1 MSIDRDGR
9 QIRFC
14 YVAGFLCNRD
24 ADGEIKREAAVTV
37 EAVVERQY
45 YKDDS
50 MAILRAKKKFIPIS
64 DWEAFKR
71 TETKGYAGFSFFTDK
86 GEFEQGFLD
95 ADLPLFI
102 GKKKGYKVYLDGKL
116 QIFAYCAL
124 FRKQPVIAYADS
136 AGELKLSFGVPANQ
150 FLIEHSGKY
159 ILNQVH
165 EFGGEN
171 LAMLEEEAVKIESDT
186 EYKLKVSRDRMVAA
200 DCTVTD
206 VRAEGLTVTKVLRSE
221 SGVCSVNPNV
231 NVFRPSERIN
241 GTLLKVLDLSACKEL
256 RIADVYLENADRIA
270 VLFPTEKPN
279 WLAIRL
285 QDVKQANLVNLSDVS
300 DMVAMDSGMTGFPSR
315 LSCKRIELV
324 RCTGASVIN
333 IYNKEGWR
341 EKIQIIE
348 CDTERLSLTASS
360 LRNVTI
366 ADCEKLEEV
375 NITVEHLSLFD
386 LDKFICNCRKL
397 KKVSIAAKGLKFR
410 EPIATLDIKGDEERL
425 NDIMTASFGSTCL
438 REFRLTVETVDSE
451 LDSKLNQGFIIAVPS
466 EVDFQCSENVRKYF
480 IGVRF
485 SREMREL
492 LCALPSVS
500 LTYVNDKITLGFDR
514 DVGSV
519 SHVNGFHNSS
529 LFKDGVLEIPSE
541 IECIRESK
549 AGFDYHFK
557 VNRIVIKS
565 HLEVGRRAFL
575 GAEIEEIVGSENL
588 TKIGEA
594 AFANNSSLKSL
605 VIGEKARLSEL
616 SFDECSGLTSI
627 IGVERAKAISMSAFA
642 GCYNINKGVREV
654 LRVRGVY
661 TDMLTL
667 THQLSNSAYK
677 KFRSFCSGVILTPSE
692 CVYLHEFI
700 QKGVSKEEVSR
711 VIDALKGKPADFKQL
726 NELYIYYDRLVD
738 VYTKGILSGMA
749 EFGDHERTVY
759 KFRKEF
765 GIAVQG
771 YE

>member
-1 MSIDRDGR
+1 
-9 QIRFC
+9 
-14 YVAGFLCNRD
+14 
-24 ADGEIKREAAVTV
+24 
-37 EAVVERQY
+37 
-45 YKDDS
+45 
-50 MAILRAKKKFIPIS
+50 MAILRAKKKFVPIS
-64 DWEAFKR
+64 EWEVFKR
-71 TETKGYAGFSFFTDK
+71 TGTGGFAGFSYLNDK
-86 GEFEQGFLD
+86 GEFEQEFLD
-95 ADLPLFI
+95 SDLPLFI
-102 GKKKGYKVYLDGKL
+102 GKKRQYKVYREGKL

-124 FRKQPVIAYADS
+124 FCKQAVLAYADS
-136 AGELKLSFGVPANQ
+136 DGELKLSFGVSASQ
-150 FLIEHSGKY
+150 FMTAHRGRY
-159 ILNQVH
+159 ILNQVR
-165 EFGGEN
+165 EFSGEK
-171 LAMLEEEAVKIESDT
+171 LSMLEEEVGKIESDK
-186 EYKLKVSRDRMVAA
+186 EYQLSAARNRMTAA

-221 SGVCSVNPNV
+221 SGVCRVNPNV

-256 RIADVYLENADRIA
+256 RMAAVFLENADSIA

-315 LSCKRIELV
+315 LSCKRIELF

-333 IYNKEGWR
+333 ISNKEGWR

-375 NITVEHLSLFD
+375 KITVEHLSLFD

-397 KKVSIAAKGLKFR
+397 KKVSIAAKELKFR
-410 EPIATLDIKGDEERL
+410 EPIATLDIKGDAERL

-485 SREMREL
+485 SVEMREL
-492 LCALPSVS
+492 LCALPSIS
-500 LTYVNDKITLGFDR
+500 LTYVKDKITLGFYR
-514 DVGSV
+514 SASSV
-519 SHVNGFHNSS
+519 SLVNGFHNSS
-529 LFKDGVLEIPSE
+529 LFNGGTLEIPSE
-541 IECIRESK
+541 IECIQARK
-549 AGFDYHFK
+549 FGFDNCFNVTK
-557 VNRIVIKS
+557 LIIKS
-565 HLEVGRRAFL
+565 PLEVCKNAFL
-575 GAEIEEIVGSENL
+575 SSWIEEIVGSGNL

-605 VIGEKARLSEL
+605 TLGDKARLSEL
-616 SFDECSGLTSI
+616 SFDGCSGLMSVT
-627 IGVERAKAISMSAFA
+627 GVERAKAISMSAFS
-642 GCYNINKGVREV
+642 GCYNINEGVRKA
-654 LRVRGVY
+654 LRALGVY
-661 TDMLTL
+661 TDKLTL
-667 THQLSNSAYK
+667 THRLSDSAYK
-677 KFRSFCSGVILTPSE
+677 KFRSFCSGVSLTPSE
-692 CVYLHEFI
+692 CVYLNEFI

-711 VIDALKGKPADFKQL
+711 VRDVLRGKPADFKQL
-726 NELYIYYDRLVD
+726 NELYIYYDGLVD
-738 VYTKGILSGMA
+738 VYTKGILSGIV

-765 GIAVQG
+765 GIEVKG

>member
-1 MSIDRDGR
+1 MSRDRDGR

-24 ADGEIKREAAVTV
+24 ADGEIKRESAVTV

-71 TETKGYAGFSFFTDK
+71 TETHEYAGFSLQRD
-86 GEFEQGFLD
+86 GCEFEQGFLD

-102 GKKKGYKVYLDGKL
+102 GKKKGYKVYREGKL

-124 FRKQPVIAYADS
+124 FRKKAVIAYADS
-136 AGELKLSFGVPANQ
+136 DGELKLSFGVNASQ
-150 FLIEHSGKY
+150 FMLEHSGKY
-159 ILNQVH
+159 ILNQVR
-165 EFGGEN
+165 EFSGEN
-171 LAMLEEEAVKIESDT
+171 LSMLEEEVGKIESDK
-186 EYKLKVSRDRMVAA
+186 EYQLSAARNRMTAA
-200 DCTVTD
+200 DSTVTD

-231 NVFRPSERIN
+231 NVFRPSEWIN

-300 DMVAMDSGMTGFPSR
+300 DMVAMDSGMIGFPSR
-315 LSCKRIELV
+315 LSCKRIELF

-333 IYNKEGWR
+333 ISNKEGWR

-360 LRNVTI
+360 LRKVMI
-366 ADCEKLEEV
+366 AECEKLEEV
-375 NITVEHLSLFD
+375 NITVENLSLFD

-397 KKVSIAAKGLKFR
+397 KKVH
-410 EPIATLDIKGDEERL
+410 IATLDIKGDAERL

-485 SREMREL
+485 SGEMREL
-492 LCALPSVS
+492 LCALPSIS
-500 LTYVNDKITLGFDR
+500 LTYVKDKITLGFYR
-514 DVGSV
+514 SASSV
-519 SHVNGFHNSS
+519 SLVNGFHNSS
-529 LFKDGVLEIPSE
+529 LFKDGTLEIPSE
-541 IECIRESK
+541 IECIQARK
-549 AGFDYHFK
+549 FGFDNCFNVTK
-557 VNRIVIKS
+557 LIIKS
-565 HLEVGRRAFL
+565 PLEVGKNAFL
-575 GAEIEEIVGSENL
+575 SSWIKEIVGSEKL
-588 TKIGEA
+588 TKVGEA
-594 AFANNSSLKSL
+594 AFANSSLKSL
-605 VIGEKARLSEL
+605 ALGDKARLSEF
-616 SFDECSGLTSI
+616 SFNDCKHLTNI
-627 IGVERAKAISMSAFA
+627 TGVERAKAISPSAFA
-642 GCYNINKGVREV
+642 GCDNVSKEAREA
-654 LRVRGVY
+654 LKARGVY

-667 THQLSNSAYK
+667 THQLSDSAYK

>member
-1 MSIDRDGR
+1 MSYRSTGKVK
-9 QIRFC
+9 FS

-24 ADGEIKREAAVTV
+24 ADGDVKRESVVTV
-37 EAVVERQY
+37 DAVVERNNY
-45 YKDDS
+45 RDGN
-50 MAILRAKKKFIPIS
+50 MAILKARKNVIPLK
-64 DWEAFKR
+64 DWERFKR
-71 TETKGYAGFSFFTDK
+71 TETKGFAGFSLSERR
-86 GEFEQGFLD
+86 GEFEQEFLD
-95 ADLPLFI
+95 AVLPLLI
-102 GKKKGYKVYLDGKL
+102 GTKRAYTVYQEGKIR
-116 QIFAYCAL
+116 IFAYCAL
-124 FRKQPVIAYADS
+124 FRKKAVIVYADS
-136 AGELKLSFGVPANQ
+136 DGELKLSHGVSASQ
-150 FLIEHSGKY
+150 FIAEHSGKY

-221 SGVCSVNPNV
+221 SGVCQVNPNV
-231 NVFRPSERIN
+231 NIFRPSERIN

-256 RIADVYLENADRIA
+256 RIADVFLENADSIA
-270 VLFPTEKPN
+270 VLFPSEKPN

-285 QDVKQANLVNLSDVS
+285 QDVKQANFVNLSDVS

-315 LSCKRIELV
+315 LSCKRIELF
-324 RCTGASVIN
+324 RCTGDSVIN
-333 IYNKEGWR
+333 ISNKEGWR

-360 LRNVTI
+360 LRKVTI

-397 KKVSIAAKGLKFR
+397 KKVHIAAKELKFR
-410 EPIATLDIKGDEERL
+410 EPIATLDIKGDAESL
-425 NDIMTASFGSTCL
+425 NEIMTASFGSTCL

-466 EVDFQCSENVRKYF
+466 EVDFQCSENIRKYF

-485 SREMREL
+485 SGEMREL
-492 LCALPSVS
+492 LCALPSIS
-500 LTYVNDKITLGFDR
+500 LTYVKDKITLGFYR
-514 DVGSV
+514 SASSV
-519 SHVNGFHNSS
+519 SLVNGFHNSS
-529 LFKDGVLEIPSE
+529 LFKDGTLEIPSE
-541 IECIRESK
+541 IECIGDSK
-549 AGFDYHFK
+549 TGFDSYFK
-557 VNRIVIKS
+557 IKSLVIKS
-565 HLEVGRRAFL
+565 PLEVGKLAFL

-605 VIGEKARLSEL
+605 ALGDKARLSEL
-616 SFDECSGLTSI
+616 SFDECSGLMSI
-627 IGVERAKAISMSAFA
+627 TGVERAKAISMSAFS
-642 GCYNINKGVREV
+642 GCYNINEEVREA
-654 LRVRGVY
+654 LRARGVY
-661 TDMLTL
+661 TDKLTL
-667 THQLSNSAYK
+667 THRLSDSAYK
-677 KFRSFCSGVILTPSE
+677 KFRSFCSGVSLTPSE
-692 CVYLHEFI
+692 CVYLNEFI

-711 VIDALKGKPADFKQL
+711 VRDALRGKPADFKQL
-726 NELYIYYDRLVD
+726 NELYIYYDGLVD
-738 VYTKGILSGMA
+738 VYTKGILSGIV

-765 GIAVQG
+765 GILVQG

>member
-1 MSIDRDGR
+1 MSRDRDGR

-102 GKKKGYKVYLDGKL
+102 GKKKGYKVYLEGKL

-256 RIADVYLENADRIA
+256 RIADVHLENADRIS

-333 IYNKEGWR
+333 ISNKEGWR
-341 EKIQIIE
+341 EKIQIIAY
-348 CDTERLSLTASS
+348 DTERLSLTASS
-360 LRNVTI
+360 LRKVTI

-397 KKVSIAAKGLKFR
+397 KKVHIAAKELKFR
-410 EPIATLDIKGDEERL
+410 EPIATLDIKGDEARL
-425 NDIMTASFGSTCL
+425 SDIMTASFGSTCL
-438 REFRLTVETVDSE
+438 KEFHLTVEAVDRE
-451 LDSKLNQGFIIAVPS
+451 LDSKLNRGFIIAVPS

-485 SREMREL
+485 SSEMREL

-519 SHVNGFHNSS
+519 SHVNGFHNSL
-529 LFKDGVLEIPSE
+529 LFNDGRLEIPSE

-549 AGFDYHFK
+549 VGFDSYFK
-557 VNRIVIKS
+557 VNRLVIKS

-588 TKIGEA
+588 IKIGEA

-627 IGVERAKAISMSAFA
+627 IGVERAKAISMSAFS
-642 GCYNINKGVREV
+642 GCYNINDGVREA
-654 LRVRGVY
+654 LRARGVY
-661 TDMLTL
+661 TDKLTL
-667 THQLSNSAYK
+667 THRLSDSAYK
-677 KFRSFCSGVILTPSE
+677 KFRSFCSGVSLTPSE

-711 VIDALKGKPADFKQL
+711 VRDALRGNPADFKQL

-765 GIAVQG
+765 GIELQG

>member
-1 MSIDRDGR
+1 MSRDRDGR

-102 GKKKGYKVYLDGKL
+102 GKKKGYKVYREGKL
-116 QIFAYCAL
+116 QIFSYCAL
-124 FRKQPVIAYADS
+124 FRKKAVIVYADS
-136 AGELKLSFGVPANQ
+136 DGELKLSHGVSASQ
-150 FLIEHSGKY
+150 FIAEHSGKY

-256 RIADVYLENADRIA
+256 HIADVYLENADRIA

-300 DMVAMDSGMTGFPSR
+300 DMMAMDSGMTGFPSR
-315 LSCKRIELV
+315 LSCKRIELF

-333 IYNKEGWR
+333 ISNKEGWR

-397 KKVSIAAKGLKFR
+397 KKVHIAAKELKFR
-410 EPIATLDIKGDEERL
+410 EPIATLDIKGDEARL
-425 NDIMTASFGSTCL
+425 SDIMTASFGSTCL
-438 REFRLTVETVDSE
+438 KEFHLTVEAVEGE
-451 LDSKLNQGFIIAVPS
+451 LDSKLNRGFIIAVPS
-466 EVDFQCSENVRKYF
+466 AVDFQCSENVRKYF

-485 SREMREL
+485 SSEMREL

-519 SHVNGFHNSS
+519 SHVNGFHNSL
-529 LFKDGVLEIPSE
+529 LFNGGVLEIPSE

-549 AGFDYHFK
+549 AGFDYYFK
-557 VNRIVIKS
+557 VNRLVIKS
-565 HLEVGRRAFL
+565 PLEVGKKAFL

-588 TKIGEA
+588 TKVGEA
-594 AFANNSSLKSL
+594 AFANSSLKSL
-605 VIGEKARLSEL
+605 ALGDKARLSEL
-616 SFDECSGLTSI
+616 SFDGCSGLMSI
-627 IGVERAKAISMSAFA
+627 TGVERAKAISMSAFA
-642 GCYNINKGVREV
+642 GCYNINEEVRKA

-661 TDMLTL
+661 TDKLTL
-667 THQLSNSAYK
+667 THRLSDSAYK
-677 KFRSFCSGVILTPSE
+677 KFRSFCSGVSLTPSE
-692 CVYLHEFI
+692 CVYLKEFI

-711 VIDALKGKPADFKQL
+711 VRDTLRGKTADFKQL

-738 VYTKGILSGMA
+738 VYTKGILSGMT

-765 GIAVQG
+765 GIELQG

>member
-1 MSIDRDGR
+1 MSRDRDGR

-71 TETKGYAGFSFFTDK
+71 TETHEYAGFSLQRD
-86 GEFEQGFLD
+86 GCEFEQGFLD

-102 GKKKGYKVYLDGKL
+102 GKKKGYKVYREGKL

-124 FRKQPVIAYADS
+124 FRKQAVIAYADS
-136 AGELKLSFGVPANQ
+136 DGELKLSFGVNASQ
-150 FLIEHSGKY
+150 FMLEHSGKY
-159 ILNQVH
+159 ILNQVRG
-165 EFGGEN
+165 FSGET
-171 LAMLEEEAVKIESDT
+171 LSMLEEEAVKLASDK
-186 EYKLKVSRDRMVAA
+186 EYQLNAARSRMTAA

-241 GTLLKVLDLSACKEL
+241 GTLLKVLDLSACKKL
-256 RIADVYLENADRIA
+256 RIADVFLENADSIA
-270 VLFPTEKPN
+270 VLFPSERLN
-279 WLAIRL
+279 WLSLKL

-300 DMVAMDSGMTGFPSR
+300 DMMAMDSGMTGFPSR
-315 LSCKRIELV
+315 LSCKRIELF
-324 RCTGASVIN
+324 RCTGASVLN
-333 IYNKEGWR
+333 ISNKEGWR

-360 LRNVTI
+360 LRKVMI

-375 NITVEHLSLFD
+375 NITVEQLSLFD
-386 LDKFICNCRKL
+386 LDKFICNYRKL
-397 KKVSIAAKGLKFR
+397 KKVHIAAKELKFR
-410 EPIATLDIKGDEERL
+410 EPIATLDIKGDAERL

-485 SREMREL
+485 SGEMREL
-492 LCALPSVS
+492 LCALPSIS
-500 LTYVNDKITLGFDR
+500 LTYVKDKITLGFYR
-514 DVGSV
+514 SASSV
-519 SHVNGFHNSS
+519 SLVNGFHNSS
-529 LFKDGVLEIPSE
+529 LFKDGTLEIPSE
-541 IECIRESK
+541 IECIQARK
-549 AGFDYHFK
+549 FGFDNCFNVTK
-557 VNRIVIKS
+557 LIIKS
-565 HLEVGRRAFL
+565 PLEVGKNAFL
-575 GAEIEEIVGSENL
+575 SSWIKEIVGSEKL
-588 TKIGEA
+588 TKVGEA
-594 AFANNSSLKSL
+594 AFANSSLKSL
-605 VIGEKARLSEL
+605 ALGDKARLSEF
-616 SFDECSGLTSI
+616 SFNDCKHLTNI
-627 IGVERAKAISMSAFA
+627 IGVERAKAISPSAFA
-642 GCYNINKGVREV
+642 GCDNVSKEAREA
-654 LRVRGVY
+654 LKARGVY

-667 THQLSNSAYK
+667 THQLSDSAYK

-711 VIDALKGKPADFKQL
+711 VRDALRGKPADFKQL
-726 NELYIYYDRLVD
+726 NELYSYYDRLVD

-765 GIAVQG
+765 GIEVQG

>member
-1 MSIDRDGR
+1 MSYRSTGKVK
-9 QIRFC
+9 FS

-24 ADGEIKREAAVTV
+24 ADGDVKRESVVTV
-37 EAVVERQY
+37 DAVVERNNY
-45 YKDDS
+45 RDGN
-50 MAILRAKKKFIPIS
+50 MAILKARKNVIPLK
-64 DWEAFKR
+64 DWERFKR
-71 TETKGYAGFSFFTDK
+71 TETKGFAGFSLSERR
-86 GEFEQGFLD
+86 GEFEQEFLD
-95 ADLPLFI
+95 AVLPLLI
-102 GKKKGYKVYLDGKL
+102 GTKRAYTVYQEGKIR
-116 QIFAYCAL
+116 IFAYCAL
-124 FRKQPVIAYADS
+124 FRKKAVIVYADS
-136 AGELKLSFGVPANQ
+136 DGELKLSHGVSASQ
-150 FLIEHSGKY
+150 FIAEHSGKY

-256 RIADVYLENADRIA
+256 RRADVYLENADRIA

-315 LSCKRIELV
+315 LSCKRIELF
-324 RCTGASVIN
+324 RCTGASVLN
-333 IYNKEGWR
+333 ISNKEGWR

-360 LRNVTI
+360 LRKVMI

-375 NITVEHLSLFD
+375 NITVEQLSLFD

-397 KKVSIAAKGLKFR
+397 KKVHIAAKELKFR
-410 EPIATLDIKGDEERL
+410 EPIATLDIKGDAERL

-485 SREMREL
+485 SGEMREL
-492 LCALPSVS
+492 LCALPSIS
-500 LTYVNDKITLGFDR
+500 LTYVKDKITLGFYR
-514 DVGSV
+514 SASSV
-519 SHVNGFHNSS
+519 SLVNGFHNSS
-529 LFKDGVLEIPSE
+529 LFKDGTLEIPSE
-541 IECIRESK
+541 IECIQAMK
-549 AGFDYHFK
+549 FGFDNCFNVTK
-557 VNRIVIKS
+557 LIIKS
-565 HLEVGRRAFL
+565 PLEVGKNAFL
-575 GAEIEEIVGSENL
+575 SSWIKEIVGSEKL
-588 TKIGEA
+588 TKVGEA
-594 AFANNSSLKSL
+594 AFANSSLKSL
-605 VIGEKARLSEL
+605 ALGDKARLSEF
-616 SFDECSGLTSI
+616 SFNDCKHLTNI
-627 IGVERAKAISMSAFA
+627 TGVERAKAISPSAFA
-642 GCYNINKGVREV
+642 GCDNVSKEAREA
-654 LRVRGVY
+654 LKARGVY

-667 THQLSNSAYK
+667 THQLSDSAYK